1 MAKES
6 TTAPAAGLPKEQM
19 DLIEE
24 FQADYN
30 AVHRF
35 LRDELR
41 APKEESFTRLVYE
54 YSRKHPG
61 WRDAD
66 LLRVIAEVRNAI
78 VHSRTEPYR
87 YVAIPTSSIARGLK
101 LCREHLMRPETII
114 PKFQTTVE
122 TVAVDH
128 TLGRVLRLVNSR
140 DYSQF
145 PVYENDR
152 FRGLLTEN
160 GITRWLARHVS
171 GTLSLVDLDEIP
183 VTQVLRDQEKSKS
196 WTFMS
201 RDQRVDDLL
210 GRFATAPLLEAALI
224 TAHGKESEK
233 LIGIATR
240 WDVLQAM

>member
-1 MAKES
+1 
-6 TTAPAAGLPKEQM
+6 
-19 DLIEE
+19 
-24 FQADYN
+24 
-30 AVHRF
+30 
-35 LRDELR
+35 
-41 APKEESFTRLVYE
+41 
-54 YSRKHPG
+54 
-61 WRDAD
+61 
-66 LLRVIAEVRNAI
+66 
-78 VHSRTEPYR
+78 
-87 YVAIPTSSIARGLK
+87 
-101 LCREHLMRPETII
+101 MRPETII
-114 PKFQTTVE
+114 PKFQTAVE
-122 TVAVDH
+122 TVALEH
-128 TLGRVLRLVNSR
+128 TLGRVLRLVHTR

-171 GTLSLVDLDEIP
+171 NSLSLVDLDEIP
-183 VTQVLRDQEKSKS
+183 VAKVLRDQEKFTT

-210 GRFATAPLLEAALI
+210 GRFATTPLLEAALI